1 MKIPFNYLPYQ
12 FKNTNIFFSEWK
24 KMIKSSKFTLGP
36 YVDKF
41 EKAFSKF
48 IGVKHCIATNT
59 GTDSLIIALKSLDL

>member
-12 FKNTNIFFSEWK
+12 FKNTNIFFREWK

-41 EKAFSKF
+41 EKAFFFLF
-48 IGVKHCIATNT
+48 IFNDMNFMTVN
-59 GTDSLIIALKSLDL
+59 